1 MYINLNFRV
10 GFLISDWLWFLLL
23 EGGSQISTDSIF
35 INSSCD
41 SIVRIGAINT
51 NSPNPPKILKTG
63 FNILNLDYVEINH
76 LDAQV
81 VSGESYNLTNSSLHN
96 STLNWSTTPLA
107 AGTNFYWRQNAQN
120 QSNKVAKDWFW
131 NLKKIRALSFIL

>member
-1 MYINLNFRV
+1 M
-10 GFLISDWLWFLLL
+10 GGSELLV
-23 EGGSQISTDSIF
+23 EGGSQINADSIF

-63 FNILNLDYVEINH
+63 FNILDLDYVEINH

-81 VSGESYNLTNSSLHN
+81 VSGETYNLTNSLFDN

-107 AGTNFYWRQNAQN
+107 AELIFIGGKMAEIGEMLIIGNLQLVFRQLVYQ
-120 QSNKVAKDWFW
+120 Q
-131 NLKKIRALSFIL
+131 LMILFILIIIHLVLQMK